1 MDMGDTS
8 HVRAEISNAVVGL
21 HRDYF
26 GKGPNRAKTYINDN
40 LVLCVLENGTT
51 TVEQTLRSGGRADEA
66 RTARVDVIQD
76 TAEEALKS
84 KVEELTHQKVGAL
97 IGGHNPDED
106 VTTLVFLLE
115 D

>member
-1 MDMGDTS
+1 MDKGGTTNM
-8 HVRAEISNAVVGL
+8 RAEISNAVVGL
-21 HRDYF
+21 HREYF
-26 GKGPNRAKTYINDN
+26 GKGPTRAKTYINDG

-51 TVEQTLRSGGRADEA
+51 TVEQTLQWGGRSDEA
-66 RTARVDVIQD
+66 RAARVDVIQD
-76 TAEEALKS
+76 TAEDALKA
-84 KVEELTHQKVGAL
+84 KVEELTRQKVGAL